1 MANVRLTNRQ
11 WRMLLEIVL
20 RLLYRLY
27 PKMVMDAWEE
37 SEHKRDKDGK
47 FAVTEGGGG
56 GSSAEEKSPEPL
68 KKSEKSGIIEAGK
81 LIVPTKKL
89 TDYALDPTKAP
100 DKAKAFE
107 IALGYTKENAHAL
120 IENLA
125 KHIDSKSFVEKG
137 NKGYGKMYEC
147 ITRLTGA
154 NGKQA
159 NVLTAWIEEA
169 SKMRMTSIYV
179 TKKKVKE

>member
-1 MANVRLTNRQ
+1 MKLTDRQ
-11 WRMLLEIVL
+11 LRMLLEVVL

-27 PKMVMDAWEE
+27 PKITMDVWEE

-47 FAVTEGGGG
+47 FTAAGSGNFSEGES
-56 GSSAEEKSPEPL
+56 GSEKIAELL
-68 KKSEKSGIIEAGK
+68 KKSEKSDIIEVGN

-89 TDYALDPTKAP
+89 TDYALDPAKAS

-107 IALGYTKENAHAL
+107 TALGYTKENVHAL

-137 NKGYGKMYEC
+137 NKGYGEMYEC
-147 ITRLTGA
+147 ITKLTGA

-159 NVLTAWIEEA
+159 NVLTAWIKEED
-169 SKMRMTSIYV
+169 KMRMTSIYV
-179 TKKKVKE
+179 TKKKARQ